1 MNGGQ
6 GWRWRTVDGHR
17 STPFPSFS
25 PRPPNPCHVPP
36 RFTLVF
42 EPVAAITG
50 NSGVSSATIPTAIA
64 IHRPSRYIMRSIRP
78 ANTFWQPAGS
88 LSLHVYPSLRFI
100 SLASFLLHP
109 FPSFLLSVILCSYVV
124 FSLSF
129 TLFYILPF
137 LHPDSPLYLF
147 YSSFYYFFI
156 FFSFI
161 LPFLHLV

>member
-64 IHRPSRYIMRSIRP
+64 LYNALHPSGEYVLTTCR
-78 ANTFWQPAGS
+78 QS
-88 LSLHVYPSLRFI
+88 LSVFIHLFASFHSPRFSYILFLPFFSPLFFVVMQYFLFPLLYFI
-100 SLASFLLHP
+100 SFHFFILILLYT
-109 FPSFLLSVILCSYVV
+109 FSILLFII
-124 FSLSF
+124 SLS
-129 TLFYILPF
+129 
-137 LHPDSPLYLF
+137 
-147 YSSFYYFFI
+147 SSRSFFH
-156 FFSFI
+156 FSI
-161 LPFLHLV
+161 SYNLEY